1 MFWTLPAQAGGGAT
15 SVPASKEG
23 RSDSHLER
31 LLSNQ
36 ACWGDPKI
44 ISSKIEFWKWKQNL
58 CQKCEECESSFFWR
72 DFEHGCEVSQVGKR
86 WMAGTILRIFSPK
99 LVNLFLQEHSS
110 LAVLVFRLLNAM
122 GRRVSSRLQPS
133 WGRSRWT
140 SWPRAPWTSTSTTW
154 STTSSTMLWTSPLGW
169 RRSWEWW
176 MRKRLR
182 RRTCTCN
189 FLHRCQNFFRIFFFV
204 HIFATMRII
213 FTFVRS
219 WLTDCSWG
227 EPHSP
232 TCYKELLQEPTSG
245 LFVQT
250 FAMMYNFWT
259 NFKIRSGPLEQ
270 LRRLGKLFSEE
281 YADDLEKVVS
291 LYFNLC
297 IHTCQ

>member
-1 MFWTLPAQAGGGAT
+1 MLPVYQPPKKEEVLLT
-15 SVPASKEG
+15 WKDFYPIKPVEVIPLFPASQ
-23 RSDSHLER
+23 L
-31 LLSNQ
+31 
-36 ACWGDPKI
+36 
-44 ISSKIEFWKWKQNL
+44 SKIEFWKWKQNL

-176 MRKRLR
+176 MRKILK
-182 RRTCTCN
+182 RRTCTFN
-189 FLHRCQNFFRIFFFV
+189 FLHRCQNFFRIFS
-204 HIFATMRII
+204 ISLQLWELSSPLSDPGLPIAP
-213 FTFVRS
+213 
-219 WLTDCSWG
+219 
-227 EPHSP
+227 EASP
-232 TCYKELLQEPTSG
+232 TPQPATKSCYKNQLQVCLSRPLLWCIISEPTLKSG
-245 LFVQT
+245 LVH
-250 FAMMYNFWT
+250 W
-259 NFKIRSGPLEQ
+259 SSWEG
-270 LRRLGKLFSEE
+270 
-281 YADDLEKVVS
+281 
-291 LYFNLC
+291 
-297 IHTCQ
+297 